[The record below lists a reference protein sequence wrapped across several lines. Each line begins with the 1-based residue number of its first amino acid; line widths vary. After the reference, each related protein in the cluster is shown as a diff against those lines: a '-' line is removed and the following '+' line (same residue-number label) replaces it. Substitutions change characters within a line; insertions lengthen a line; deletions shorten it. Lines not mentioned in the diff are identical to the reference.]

1 MPDTLSSYP
10 GTLSLGSKGDDVK
23 KIQAALKID
32 ADGVFG
38 PQTQQAVKDFQL
50 KNNLRV
56 DGIVGA
62 ATWDKLIPPR
72 QIATIT
78 GTTASIISNA
88 ISPIINIPQLNGFT
102 GNLITPIN
110 TTVTTGT
117 SSNVAALKNSI
128 KAKFDK
134 KVEDLFTKVIDTGLD
149 ITKYFLPDEEIVKNF
164 LNESLPNL
172 SVEDLNIMAYGT
184 SVNPNLDIAGNFT
197 NIKSQLENAI
207 KNTQQQIRNAATTT
221 ISNVQQQAQNAQNQ
235 IGTAISNT
243 TQDLQSLGSVEA
255 RNLLQPGQVDISE
268 LFNVPTSKYVYGI
281 QETDTEYVVSVKYR
295 RFDQG
300 VIEVGTKKYPKDY
313 KIIVDGQELTDRE
326 NLEKVL
332 QNEAEKRGFFGY
344 LKDESKVAI
353 RAQQEEIKRRAEAIA
368 SSVETRFDK
377 LKNFSNYSPFPIK
390 KDSAIYKKVDSEKKL
405 IRAMIHKFMEH
416 QKDVFNAMITA
427 ISQTS
432 SAIPAIGIIISTPP
446 FNLPAAISLG
456 TLVLA
461 AINEL
466 VAKIPPILDYI
477 EHLKRLSMFVSKRA
491 YQELVRILNPVVEL
505 LIRLMDPLAILK
517 KFIAKLLE
525 AIKKL
530 FSSQSCNKQKKRI
543 KRDIRRK
550 KRDISKEKDEE
561 EKADMK
567 EELKDL
573 EERLADVEKKC
584 SGSKAPIEQD
594 IQELNQVLQDANTL
608 SEEMLGAVEE
618 IFVYDVTL
626 PDGAQIIGIS
636 QEELDSL
643 RTKYNVVV
651 G

>member
-23 KIQAALKID
+23 KIQTALKIE

-38 PQTQQAVKDFQL
+38 SQTEQAVKDFQQ

-72 QIATIT
+72 QIATVT
-78 GTTASIISNA
+78 GNTASNTLG

-102 GNLITPIN
+102 GITPIN
-110 TTVTTGT
+110 TVPRVGMT
-117 SSNVAALKNSI
+117 SSVDTLKNSI
-128 KAKFDK
+128 KAKFEK
-134 KVEDLFTKVIDTGLD
+134 KVDDLFSKVINTGLD
-149 ITKYFLPDEEIVKNF
+149 ITKYLLPDEEIVKNF
-164 LNESLPNL
+164 LTESIP
-172 SVEDLNIMAYGT
+172 SFSAEDLNIMVYGT

-221 ISNVQQQAQNAQNQ
+221 IANVQQQAQNAQAQ
-235 IGTAISNT
+235 IGAAITNT
-243 TQDLQSLGSVEA
+243 TQDLQSIGSVEA
-255 RNLLQPGQVDISE
+255 RNFLQPGQVDISQ
-268 LFNVPTSKYVYGI
+268 LFNVPTSKYVYAI
-281 QETDTEYVVSVKYR
+281 QETDTEYVVNVKYR

-313 KIIVDGQELTDRE
+313 KIIVEGQVLSGKE

-332 QNEAEKRGFFGY
+332 QDEAEKKGFFGY
-344 LKDESKVAI
+344 LKDETKVAVK
-353 RAQQEEIKRRAEAIA
+353 AQQEEIRRRAEAIGNA
-368 SSVETRFDK
+368 VETRFDK
-377 LKNFSNYSPFPIK
+377 LKNFSNYSPYPIK
-390 KDSAIYKKVDSEKKL
+390 KDSAIWKKVDSEKKL
-405 IRAMIHKFMEH
+405 IKIMVHKFMEH
-416 QKDVFNAMITA
+416 QKDVFNAMITS

-456 TLVLA
+456 TLVLS

-466 VAKIPPILDYI
+466 VSKIPPILDYL

-573 EERLADVEKKC
+573 EDRLADVEKKC
-584 SGSKAPIEQD
+584 SGNKAPIEQD
-594 IQELNQVLQDANTL
+594 IQDLNQVLQDANTL

-626 PDGAQIIGIS
+626 PDGAQIIGIT

-643 RTKYNVVV
+643 RTKYNVIV